1 MSEQTPSASAA
12 LARSAPMM
20 EPTVP
25 SGARCPI
32 GLALAV
38 VGQTWTLLLVR
49 EAIRGVRRFDEF
61 QTRLGVSR
69 PLLSQRLSM
78 LVEEG
83 ILERVP
89 YREPNQRSRHEYHL
103 TAKGEDLYPVMVALR
118 QWGEQYLLEG
128 APATVLEHRDC
139 GSPVG
144 VQLVCEAGHTL
155 ESGREAL
162 ARPGFIGG

>member
-1 MSEQTPSASAA
+1 MSQHPSSESAT
-12 LARSAPMM
+12 LAPAR
-20 EPTVP
+20 PTA
-25 SGARCPI
+25 GAAGWEGGSCPI
-32 GLALAV
+32 GLALGV

-61 QTRLGVSR
+61 QSRLGVSR

-103 TAKGEDLYPVMVALR
+103 TPKGEDLYPVMIALR
-118 QWGEQYLLEG
+118 QWGERYQLEG
-128 APATVLEHRDC
+128 EPATIVEHRGC
-139 GSPVG
+139 GAAVG
-144 VQLVCEAGHTL
+144 VQLVCEAGHEL
-155 ESGREAL
+155 ASVHDAD
-162 ARPGFIGG
+162 ARPGFIGA